1 MIRVND
7 LELPK
12 IKEEKKEVK
21 EVKPLTFK
29 ELIKEIFT
37 FLTHSDLIDII
48 VFIFQLLVIAVVII
62 VFKFPV
68 ELVIDFGPKLFSFI
82 TEGKLLSI
90 MVTLWTLIFNLVY
103 TIFGIYAYI
112 KICET
117 RFANLNKR
125 K

>member
-48 VFIFQLLVIAVVII
+48 VFIFQLLVLTVVII

-90 MVTLWTLIFNLVY
+90 MITLWTLIFNLVY

-112 KICET
+112 KICEV
-117 RFANLNKR
+117 RFANLNEK

>member
-21 EVKPLTFK
+21 EVNPLTFK

-48 VFIFQLLVIAVVII
+48 VFIFQLLVLTVVII

-90 MVTLWTLIFNLVY
+90 MITLWTLIFNLVY

-112 KICET
+112 KICEV
-117 RFANLNKR
+117 RFANLNEK

>member
-48 VFIFQLLVIAVVII
+48 VFIFQLLVLAVVII

-90 MVTLWTLIFNLVY
+90 MITLWTLIFNLVY

-112 KICET
+112 KICEV
-117 RFANLNKR
+117 RFANLNEK

>member
-48 VFIFQLLVIAVVII
+48 VFIFQLLVLTVVII

-112 KICET
+112 KICEV
-117 RFANLNKR
+117 RFANLNEK

>member
-48 VFIFQLLVIAVVII
+48 VFIFQLLVLTVVII

-90 MVTLWTLIFNLVY
+90 MITLWTLIFNLVY

-112 KICET
+112 KICEV
-117 RFANLNKR
+117 RFANLSKR

>member
-48 VFIFQLLVIAVVII
+48 VFIFQLLVLTVVII

-68 ELVIDFGPKLFSFI
+68 ELVIVFGPKLFSFI

-90 MVTLWTLIFNLVY
+90 MITLWTLIFNLVY

-112 KICET
+112 KICEV
-117 RFANLNKR
+117 RFANLNEK

>member
-1 MIRVND
+1 MND

-48 VFIFQLLVIAVVII
+48 VFIFQLLVLSVVII

-90 MVTLWTLIFNLVY
+90 MITLWTLIFNLVY

-112 KICET
+112 KICEV
-117 RFANLNKR
+117 RFANLNEK

>member
-1 MIRVND
+1 MND

-12 IKEEKKEVK
+12 IKEENKEVK

-48 VFIFQLLVIAVVII
+48 VFIFQLLVLAVVII

-90 MVTLWTLIFNLVY
+90 MVTLWTVIFNLVY
-103 TIFGIYAYI
+103 TIFGVYAYI
-112 KICET
+112 KICEV

>member
-48 VFIFQLLVIAVVII
+48 VFIFQLLVLSVVII

-82 TEGKLLSI
+82 TEGELLSI
-90 MVTLWTLIFNLVY
+90 MITLWTLIFNLVY

-112 KICET
+112 KICEV
-117 RFANLNKR
+117 RFANLNEK